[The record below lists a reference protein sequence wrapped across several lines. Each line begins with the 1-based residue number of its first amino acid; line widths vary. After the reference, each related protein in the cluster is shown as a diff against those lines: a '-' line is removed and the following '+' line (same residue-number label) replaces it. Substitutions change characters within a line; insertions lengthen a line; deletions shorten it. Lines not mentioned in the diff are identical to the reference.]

1 MFADPEALYRQTT
14 AASRALHERAVAV
27 MPGGTTRTT
36 TYFDPYPL
44 YIERGEVFWTSRDDN
59 GALADWVSVRPRGG
73 RARSLR
79 MPEMRVDRWGTLTEF
94 ANAIREGREPEC
106 SGREN
111 VATIAFMAAAVE
123 SARRG
128 APVTMS
134 GEGAALEA

>member
-1 MFADPEALYRQTT
+1 M
-14 AASRALHERAVAV
+14 
-27 MPGGTTRTT
+27 G
-36 TYFDPYPL
+36 
-44 YIERGEVFWTSRDDN
+44 
-59 GALADWVSVRPRGG
+59 RGG